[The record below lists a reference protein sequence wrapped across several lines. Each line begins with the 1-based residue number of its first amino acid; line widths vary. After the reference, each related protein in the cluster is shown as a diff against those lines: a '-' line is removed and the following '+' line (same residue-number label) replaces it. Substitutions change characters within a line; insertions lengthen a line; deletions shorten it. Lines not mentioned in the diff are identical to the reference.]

1 MESRGHELDSQT
13 YERGLSDD
21 SLDFPEEISEDISS
35 KVILTPTRRKSY
47 TNSFE
52 KQLQVSSNAK
62 GSPIN
67 INAKNTASN
76 DKRSKYRANMVSF
89 TADSPYF
96 SSYVDKEM
104 NSLVT
109 LTETLN
115 DISARAKTFGKCGA
129 LMAEATRRLSQAC
142 KLQSNSYIDDG
153 TVDEDLKEKERVA
166 MAERK
171 ESVGEEMGYVLS
183 VLGSV
188 SSLLKTFNVCFFIL
202 FFKFRSFS

>member
-1 MESRGHELDSQT
+1 MESPGRDLDIPT
-13 YERGLSDD
+13 YDKSSSND
-21 SLDFPEEISEDISS
+21 SLDEEISEDISS

-47 TNSFE
+47 SNTFE
-52 KQLQVSSNAK
+52 KQLQISSDSK
-62 GSPIN
+62 DSPLN
-67 INAKNTASN
+67 IGTKNSGNN
-76 DKRSKYRANMVSF
+76 DKRSKLKTNMVSF

-142 KLQSNSYIDDG
+142 KLQSNSYTDDG
-153 TVDEDLKEKERVA
+153 TIDEDLKEKERVA

-171 ESVGEEMGYVLS
+171 ESVGEEMGHVLS

-188 SSLLKTFNVCFFIL
+188 SFLLKTFNLWYFFL
-202 FFKFRSFS
+202 